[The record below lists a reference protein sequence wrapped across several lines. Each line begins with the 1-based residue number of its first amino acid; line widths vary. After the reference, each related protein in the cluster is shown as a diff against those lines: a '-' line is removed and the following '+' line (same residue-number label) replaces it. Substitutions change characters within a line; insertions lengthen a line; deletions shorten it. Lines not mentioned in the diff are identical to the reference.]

1 MLYFFYNMFLAAL
14 LPLLFPVFLWYLLRR
29 QGNLDGL
36 GERLGWGWRGKSGRR
51 LRADCRLIW
60 LHGASIGEVQMLEPL
75 IRAWRQR
82 HPQDNLLLTTMTLT
96 GRRTAQRLFPEL
108 EVLLMPLDLPF
119 LWSRFWRCF
128 QPSCL
133 IFAETELWPNLL
145 HRVRRSG
152 VRLALVNARL
162 SKKSYRNY
170 RRFGFFT
177 RVMFQTPSLFVVQ
190 DRISGQ
196 RFLELGAAAAQVVL
210 SGNLKFD
217 ISPDSGFNAE
227 LNLKRIFGREVAL
240 VVAGSTHPGEE
251 DLILDA
257 WEACCVRK
265 GEENQ
270 VPSSCLVLV
279 PRHPQRF
286 AAVAELL
293 QIRKLNFLRFSEFR
307 DSQAEVLLPRV
318 PSVLLLDTLGD
329 LKTFYSLARFAV
341 LGGTLVRGVGGHN
354 PLEAAVYAKAVVH
367 GMEVANFRDGFSF
380 LDEQGGGLPVHNGAD
395 LMALFGRLLSVPD
408 LAEREGKRAAATL
421 ERHRGALRRT
431 LDCLDALCGN
441 PAAQNQDKV

>member
-1 MLYFFYNMFLAAL
+1 MYLLYNLLLAAL
-14 LPLLFPVFLWYLLRR
+14 FPLLFPFFLWYLLRR
-29 QGNLDGL
+29 QGSLDGL
-36 GERLGWGWRGKSGRR
+36 GERLGWGWRKKGGRR
-51 LRADCRLIW
+51 LRANCRLIW
-60 LHGASIGEVQMLEPL
+60 LHGASVGEVQMLEPL
-75 IRAWRQR
+75 IRAWQKR
-82 HPQDNLLLTTMTLT
+82 HSRDDFLLTTMTLT

-108 EVLLMPLDLPF
+108 VVILMPLDLPF

-162 SKKSYRNY
+162 SENSFRKY

-177 RVMFQTPSLFVVQ
+177 RAMFQTPSLFVVQ

-196 RFLELGAAAAQVVL
+196 RFLELGAAAARVVL

-217 ISPDSGFNAE
+217 ISPDSGFHAE
-227 LNLKRIFGREVAL
+227 FNQKRIFGREVAL

-251 DLILDA
+251 DLILNA

-270 VPSSCLVLV
+270 VPSSCLVLA

-307 DSQAEVLLPRV
+307 EGRAEVLLPRV

-341 LGGTLVRGVGGHN
+341 IGGTLVRGVGGHN

-367 GMEVANFRDGFSF
+367 GMEVANFRDGFNF
-380 LDEQGGGLPVHNGAD
+380 LDEQGGGLPVRNGAD
-395 LMALFGRLLSVPD
+395 LMALFERLLSVPE
-408 LAEREGKRAAATL
+408 LAEREGERAAATL

-431 LDCLDALCGN
+431 LACLDELCGK
-441 PAAQNQDKV
+441 PAEQNQDNV